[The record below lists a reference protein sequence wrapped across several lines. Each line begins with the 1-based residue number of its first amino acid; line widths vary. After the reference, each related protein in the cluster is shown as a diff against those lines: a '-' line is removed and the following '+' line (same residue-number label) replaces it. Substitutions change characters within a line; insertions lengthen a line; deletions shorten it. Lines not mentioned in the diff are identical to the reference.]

1 MTYAVTRRTKEIGLR
16 MALGA
21 RRRQVLDMILLD
33 GAVVAFAGVVLG
45 VPAALALSRFLSSLL
60 FDVKPGNVGSLAA
73 PLAIMLG
80 VAALAVLLPAWR
92 ATQVD
97 PMVALRDE

>member
-1 MTYAVTRRTKEIGLR
+1 
-16 MALGA
+16 
-21 RRRQVLDMILLD
+21 
-33 GAVVAFAGVVLG
+33 VVAFAGVALG

-60 FDVKPGNVGSLAA
+60 FAVKPGDVGSLAA

-80 VAALAVLLPAWR
+80 VASIAVLLPAWR

-97 PMVALRDE
+97 PMVAFRDE